1 MIRAGWATVSIFIGL
16 ILAALLPIATVY
28 LDIVV
33 LENGLP
39 EVGVTE
45 TMQAVLLLASAVLF
59 ARKVRRNPKARGFL
73 VLVTGFFLVM
83 FIREL
88 DYYLDMIVHGFWV
101 CPALLVTGIAI
112 AYAVKNGGTTQAPM
126 TAFGYSQQG
135 AIICIGLVIVLVFS
149 RLFGTGSFWEL
160 ILQDQYVSL
169 SKTIVQEGL
178 ELLGYGIILFGSA
191 YRRQTPRNLAAL
203 EF

>member
-73 VLVTGFFLVM
+73 VLVTGFFQ
-83 FIREL
+83 IGRASCRESVDL
-88 DYYLDMIVHGFWV
+88 
-101 CPALLVTGIAI
+101 
-112 AYAVKNGGTTQAPM
+112 GGR
-126 TAFGYSQQG
+126 S
-135 AIICIGLVIVLVFS
+135 II
-149 RLFGTGSFWEL
+149 
-160 ILQDQYVSL
+160 
-169 SKTIVQEGL
+169 
-178 ELLGYGIILFGSA
+178 GIIIRVVVLGG
-191 YRRQTPRNLAAL
+191 LW
-203 EF
+203 